1 MEYFVKVG
9 YSKDIHSREEY
20 GLYSD
25 YRILKGSI
33 LMKRMNVA
41 ALTGFILCLL
51 MILTGIAT
59 NGGLSTIGGF
69 FNIPSMLVTFGGTFF
84 AAMITT
90 DSFKDY
96 VDGLR
101 SFGKAFGA
109 KQDTADDIMQ
119 QVLQLADT
127 ARKDGLLALEEQT
140 EKMEQGIL
148 KKGLDLLLDGSSPEL
163 VKDILEIDMLHQLE
177 RNSKQIRFWQDLG
190 GYAPAWGMV
199 GTLIG
204 LINMLKFMGAD
215 PSSVGEGMALALITT
230 LYGSVMAN
238 WVCIP
243 VSRKLEES
251 SKQEEL
257 LMEMSIE
264 GILSIQMG
272 ENPHIIQEKL
282 CAFREKQ

>member
-1 MEYFVKVG
+1 
-9 YSKDIHSREEY
+9 
-20 GLYSD
+20 
-25 YRILKGSI
+25 
-33 LMKRMNVA
+33 MKRMNVA
-41 ALTGFILCLL
+41 AMTGFILCLF

-59 NGGLSTIGGF
+59 NGGLGTIGGF
-69 FNIPSMLVTFGGTFF
+69 FNIPSMLVTFGGAFF

-101 SFGKAFGA
+101 SFSKAFGV

-119 QVLQLADT
+119 RVLQLAET
-127 ARKDGLLALEEQT
+127 ARKDGLLALEEQA

-204 LINMLKFMGAD
+204 LINMLKFMGAN

-264 GILSIQMG
+264 GVLSIQMG
-272 ENPHIIQEKL
+272 ENPHIIREKL

>member
-1 MEYFVKVG
+1 MDCILISHFEREYTYEKNECRCDDRFYIVSVYDSDRNRYERGIG
-9 YSKDIHSREEY
+9 YDW
-20 GLYSD
+20 
-25 YRILKGSI
+25 RIFQYTVYDRYVRRRIFCGYDHY
-33 LMKRMNVA
+33 
-41 ALTGFILCLL
+41 
-51 MILTGIAT
+51 
-59 NGGLSTIGGF
+59 GF
-69 FNIPSMLVTFGGTFF
+69 F
-84 AAMITT
+84 
-90 DSFKDY
+90 
-96 VDGLR
+96 
-101 SFGKAFGA
+101 
-109 KQDTADDIMQ
+109 Q
-119 QVLQLADT
+119 
-127 ARKDGLLALEEQT
+127 
-140 EKMEQGIL
+140 
-148 KKGLDLLLDGSSPEL
+148 GLDLLLDGSSPEL

-204 LINMLKFMGAD
+204 LINMLKFMGTN

-264 GILSIQMG
+264 GVLSIQMG
-272 ENPHIIQEKL
+272 ENPHIIREKL